1 MGVDLI
7 ALGKDP
13 NIIFDG
19 ENFMRFQMIPGH
31 QVLGGLKGC
40 CVGTGGKDAY
50 PWVMNK
56 KCNLNTGLKD
66 VVMDKLMEKKQLFF
80 FGFYRKMLF

>member
-1 MGVDLI
+1 MIPLFEDDFPFCFGGVLTDPEVGVDLI

-56 KCNLNTGLKD
+56 KCNLNTGL
-66 VVMDKLMEKKQLFF
+66 
-80 FGFYRKMLF
+80 